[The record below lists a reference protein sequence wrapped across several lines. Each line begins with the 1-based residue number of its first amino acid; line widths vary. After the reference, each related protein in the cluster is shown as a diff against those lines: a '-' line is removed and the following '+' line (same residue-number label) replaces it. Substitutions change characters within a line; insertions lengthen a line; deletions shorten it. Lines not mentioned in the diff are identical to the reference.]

1 MCEETFYFFADVTP
15 AIEYFLSN
23 CIAER
28 MPCGIVK
35 KMPGIPYFDLPSG
48 SDDKESP
55 AALETWA

>member
-1 MCEETFYFFADVTP
+1 MKRLFTSSLLMLTP
-15 AIEYFLSN
+15 TIGYFLSN

-28 MPCGIVK
+28 VLCGMVE
-35 KMPGIPYFDLPSG
+35 KMPGIPYFDLPGG

>member
-1 MCEETFYFFADVTP
+1 MLTP
-15 AIEYFLSN
+15 TIGYFLSN

-28 MPCGIVK
+28 VLCGMVE
-35 KMPGIPYFDLPSG
+35 KMPGIPYFDLPGG